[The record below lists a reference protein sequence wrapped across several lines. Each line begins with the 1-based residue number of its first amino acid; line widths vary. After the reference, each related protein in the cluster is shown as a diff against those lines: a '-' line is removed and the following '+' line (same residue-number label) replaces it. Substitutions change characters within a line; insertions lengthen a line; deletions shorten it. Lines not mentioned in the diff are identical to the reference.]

1 MEKVIGAPKYR
12 DVETGEVEVRDK
24 KSLNFLAY
32 FTDNIYIIVFRESG
46 LAQCQP

>member
-1 MEKVIGAPKYR
+1 MEQ
-12 DVETGEVEVRDK
+12 DNEGEVEVRDK
-24 KSLNFLAY
+24 KFLNFLAY